1 MKARKNGKTFI
12 IIGLL
17 LITAA
22 LCLGAYNIYDSV
34 RAASEANKAAAE
46 LESLLGS
53 GSADYMAD
61 RNLDMPVQMLD
72 GVEYSGI
79 IEIPD
84 LGLVLPVINNWSYNN
99 LKSAPC
105 RYTGSVYL
113 NNMVIA
119 AHNYRS
125 HFGKIKNLK
134 QDSVIYIVDMDGN
147 VFEYAVRSMEVLES
161 TAVEEMMFSDWDL
174 TLFTCTVGGQAR
186 IAIRCVR
193 K

>member
-1 MKARKNGKTFI
+1 MKVKKNGKTFI

-22 LCLGAYNIYDSV
+22 LCLGAYNIYDGI
-34 RAASEANKAAAE
+34 RAAGAANQAATE
-46 LESLLGS
+46 LESGLGS

-61 RNLDMPVQMLD
+61 RNIDMPVQLLD

-79 IEIPD
+79 MEIPD

-105 RYTGSVYL
+105 RYSGSVYL
-113 NNMVIA
+113 DNMVIA

-134 QDSVIYIVDMDGN
+134 QDSIIYIVDMDGN
-147 VFEYAVRSMEVLES
+147 VFEYAVKSMEVLEA
-161 TAVEEMMFSDWDL
+161 TDIDEMKNSEWDL

-186 IAIRCVR
+186 VTVRCER
-193 K
+193 Q